1 MPEPDCFLR
10 YRISAATR
18 NFTSGKS
25 HVHVLAAWFLERA
38 VVLKWFY
45 SLSRRTNFVG
55 GTRTLPSALLVSSS
69 SSSSSSSGTDWCQF
83 SNFLWG
89 LSPGEYFQEGG
100 YLIDSVRIT
109 SQWTGLHTI
118 TQLAERCRTAG
129 TSVVAVAAKVEE
141 LVVVDRCLWGVIV
154 VDSSASRSRPQKR
167 DPLPSLWL
175 RFMATYGVFLNSF
188 TYLLTYLLI

>member
-1 MPEPDCFLR
+1 
-10 YRISAATR
+10 
-18 NFTSGKS
+18 
-25 HVHVLAAWFLERA
+25 

-69 SSSSSSSGTDWCQF
+69 SSSTDWCQF

-89 LSPGEYFQEGG
+89 LSPDEYFQEGG

-141 LVVVDRCLWGVIV
+141 LVVVDRCL
-154 VDSSASRSRPQKR
+154 
-167 DPLPSLWL
+167 
-175 RFMATYGVFLNSF
+175 
-188 TYLLTYLLI
+188 